1 MALRHWTDDELI
13 AHLYEMGP
21 EDGHLE
27 ACAECAARW
36 QQLLARRE
44 ELRAPLPLD
53 EVQLF
58 RQRQAVYEAAQARP
72 ARRWVH
78 YGLAAAASAA
88 VFAIALSVSRLA
100 GPPAPVTE
108 GPPAISDSELL
119 ADVYSLVHSS
129 EPAALE
135 PVRALFEEV
144 EP

>member
-1 MALRHWTDDELI
+1 MAPRHWTEDELI

-36 QQLLARRE
+36 RQLLARRE
-44 ELRAPLPLD
+44 ELRAPLMLD
-53 EVQLF
+53 GARLA
-58 RQRQAVYEAAQARP
+58 RQRQAVYEAAQEPR
-72 ARRWVH
+72 ARRWIP
-78 YGLAAAASAA
+78 YSLAVAASIA
-88 VFAIALSVSRLA
+88 VLAVALSVSRPTA
-100 GPPAPVTE
+100 PYSPAADESQT
-108 GPPAISDSELL
+108 ISDSELM
-119 ADVYSLVHSS
+119 ADVYSLAHSS